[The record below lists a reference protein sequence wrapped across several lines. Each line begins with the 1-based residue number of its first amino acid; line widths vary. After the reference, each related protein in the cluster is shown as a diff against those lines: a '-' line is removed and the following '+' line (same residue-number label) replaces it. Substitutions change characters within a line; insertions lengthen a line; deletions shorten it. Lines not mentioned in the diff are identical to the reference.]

1 MFGNSKLLF
10 ILSFS
15 YCLVGSIIFS
25 TYMIRVNLD
34 PSRGLVLS
42 LVLEAEHAAVIVDVE
57 LGDAAPAKLD
67 HLVLEIGKKLV
78 QYLKS
83 EPVPDYAS
91 STEKV
96 KTVVAKNFDEVVN
109 DETKDG

>member
-10 ILSFS
+10 TLSFS

-25 TYMIRVNLD
+25 TYMIRINLD

-78 QYLKS
+78 QYFNIALGPTRP
-83 EPVPDYAS
+83 PVGLGDYQ
-91 STEKV
+91 T
-96 KTVVAKNFDEVVN
+96 
-109 DETKDG
+109 